1 MGVNISYDN
10 KYITCIS
17 GTNFLDLIIDEKLS
31 WKNRIDQLLSKLS
44 SVMHIELQKLSW
56 YKKLLRMIYFSY
68 VHSIMTYGII
78 FWGNSPYSINIF
90 RIPKKNNQNY
100 NKFKK

>member
-44 SVMHIELQKLSW
+44 SACHAHRTAKVIMVQETLKDDLFFLCTLYYDLW
-56 YKKLLRMIYFSY
+56 Y
-68 VHSIMTYGII
+68 
-78 FWGNSPYSINIF
+78 NILGQLT
-90 RIPKKNNQNY
+90 IQY
-100 NKFKK
+100 